1 VGNDL
6 FYDARMFRLR
16 GVQKTFGGQLAVDVD
31 LDLARGRTTVL
42 LGPSGCGK
50 STLLRLCMGL
60 VLPDAG
66 EVRFDG
72 VALDRAARRR
82 IGYVIQEGGLF
93 PHLTAAENVALPA
106 RGRPRGELD
115 ARLAELAELVQLSP
129 SLLLRYPLELSGG
142 QRQRV
147 SLMRA
152 LMLDPEALLLDEPF
166 GALDPIIRAELQQD
180 LRRIAHT
187 LAKTV
192 VLVTHDLGDAATL
205 ADEVILLRA
214 GRVVQRGALA
224 ELVGRPADRFV
235 TQFIEAQRAPLTRLE
250 A

>member
-1 VGNDL
+1 VAI
-6 FYDARMFRLR
+6 YDARMFELR
-16 GVQKTFGGQLAVDVD
+16 AVRKSWGTQLAVEVD
-31 LDLARGRTTVL
+31 LALPRGRTTVL

-60 VLPDAG
+60 VAPDAG
-66 EVRFDG
+66 EIRFDG
-72 VALDRAARRR
+72 GPLDRAARRR

-93 PHLTAAENVALPA
+93 PHLTARQNVALPA
-106 RGRPRGELD
+106 RGRPLGELD
-115 ARLAELAELVQLSP
+115 ARIGELAELVRLP
-129 SLLLRYPLELSGG
+129 AELLQRYPVELSGG

-180 LRRIAHT
+180 LRRIAQR
-187 LAKTV
+187 LGKTMV
-192 VLVTHDLGDAATL
+192 MVTHDLGDAATL
-205 ADEVILLRA
+205 GDEIILLRA
-214 GRVVQRGALA
+214 GRVVQRGPLA
-224 ELVGRPADRFV
+224 ELVRAPADPFV
-235 TQFIEAQRAPLTRLE
+235 TQFIEAQRAPLERIG

>member
-1 VGNDL
+1 V
-6 FYDARMFRLR
+6 FRLR
-16 GVQKTFGGQLAVDVD
+16 GVKKSWGSQLAIEVD

-60 VLPDAG
+60 ITPDAG
-66 EVRFDG
+66 EIRFDG
-72 VALDRAARRR
+72 APLDRDARRR

-93 PHLTAAENVALPA
+93 PHLTALNNVSLPA
-106 RGRPRGELD
+106 RVRAS
-115 ARLAELAELVQLSP
+115 ARADVEARIATLAELVQLP
-129 SLLLRYPLELSGG
+129 PALLARYPLELSGG

-180 LRRIAHT
+180 LRRIAQR
-187 LAKTV
+187 LQKTMV
-192 VLVTHDLGDAATL
+192 MVTHDLGYAAAL

-214 GRVVQRGALA
+214 GRIVQRGPLRALLD
-224 ELVGRPADRFV
+224 EPADPFV
-235 TQFIEAQRAPLTRLE
+235 TQFIEAQRAPLVRLG